1 MNLKLYM
8 KLKGSKHPHIE
19 GHIAALK
26 EKWFREEHQMALD
39 VLLADPQFK
48 ES

>member
-8 KLKGSKHPHIE
+8 KLKGSNHPHTE

-26 EKWFREEHQMALD
+26 KTSFREEHQMTLE